1 MSPAIHQRA
10 CQLVRERK
18 APDYRAA
25 CSMLSRSRRNKNKQL
40 TTPTRAIRLPY
51 ADS

>member
-1 MSPAIHQRA
+1 MTPTLHARAIR
-10 CQLVRERK
+10 LVAERK

-25 CSMLSRSRRNKNKQL
+25 CSMISRSRRNKNKQL